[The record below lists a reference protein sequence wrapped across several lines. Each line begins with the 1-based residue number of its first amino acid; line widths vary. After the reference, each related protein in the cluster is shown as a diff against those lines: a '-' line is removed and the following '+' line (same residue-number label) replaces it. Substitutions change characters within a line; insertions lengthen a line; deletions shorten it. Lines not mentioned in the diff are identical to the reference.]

1 MSSSLPL
8 QIAETIQTASINR
21 HPSPDHDLNP
31 STTASQKQPVSIS
44 DPEPP
49 ASESSLDKY
58 AYDDEESIDEE
69 DDDDDDIPYSVLK
82 PVPRRLS
89 FGPLPDLRFEQSYL
103 ASIAGAET
111 NWRVAYITMR
121 DQVLLPLIQ
130 GTVWSLALHGWRFWN
145 RSAKLS
151 GQGVGARVR
160 RWWYKTNNWQMPKSL
175 KSFGNDKKLAA
186 DVEYYYKTHDAG
198 GD

>member
-44 DPEPP
+44 DPDPEPP

-69 DDDDDDIPYSVLK
+69 DDDDDDIPYSVLE

-121 DQVLLPLIQ
+121 DQVRPSCIKCQICLVSDGEHRFCCRLYKAQ
-130 GTVWSLALHGWRFWN
+130 SGVSRSTAGDSGTAA
-145 RSAKLS
+145 RS
-151 GQGVGARVR
+151 
-160 RWWYKTNNWQMPKSL
+160 
-175 KSFGNDKKLAA
+175 
-186 DVEYYYKTHDAG
+186 
-198 GD
+198 